1 MSGLAISLMMQV
13 SLLSADAHGQS
24 YSQAYR
30 QMQSDGQPL
39 LILVGADWCPGCVT
53 MKRSVMP
60 RLESAG
66 KLGGVHFATVD
77 VDADSDLAEQL
88 MRGGTIPQLIVY
100 SKTASG
106 WHREQFTG
114 AVHESS
120 VEALIRRAEA
130 AQQSARTAAAH
141 RSVSESGGN

>member
-1 MSGLAISLMMQV
+1 MSGLAISLMLQV
-13 SLLSADAHGQS
+13 SLLSADTHGNS

-66 KLGGVHFATVD
+66 KLA
-77 VDADSDLAEQL
+77 
-88 MRGGTIPQLIVY
+88 
-100 SKTASG
+100 
-106 WHREQFTG
+106 G
-114 AVHESS
+114 AVTMARCGTELPGMSS
-120 VEALIRRAEA
+120 GKSPVNE
-130 AQQSARTAAAH
+130 
-141 RSVSESGGN
+141 

>member
-1 MSGLAISLMMQV
+1 MSGLAISLMMQA
-13 SLLSADAHGQS
+13 SLLSADAHS

-30 QMQSDGQPL
+30 EMKSDGQPL

-66 KLGGVHFATVD
+66 KLGGVHFAIVD
-77 VDADSDLAEQL
+77 VDADSGLAEQL

-100 SKTASG
+100 SKTADG